1 MPSATETQAIYD
13 AYAAIGRTPDA
24 EGLAYWSS
32 LFDANVPYEVIANEW
47 NKSAEIVLERE
58 AQQAAAQQ
66 TASYTTQDIVDAYN
80 QTVGTGA
87 ATEADFVDYAL
98 SVGVTPEQLTQAR
111 EALLSPAQPTSI
123 QDMTQQQVVDLLS
136 ADPTTQQLTWTPG
149 TGFSDMPDR
158 LAGGGFL
165 GYNDLT
171 GQGVSGIYETYNPYA
186 ETGSGDPTVTDAQ
199 RMTGYQV
206 PLTQPFYP
214 TEGQY
219 GYYVG
224 NYDLNGN
231 LVDVNFQ
238 KAEEHKGWFGENID
252 WIGPALVLG
261 AAGLGSG
268 LFTGGAGAGAGAGA
282 DLAATAV
289 AGVEGAAS
297 QLATTAFTNAINA
310 GLPMSAALSAAD
322 VAAGLAGSGL
332 TDAAILESALSSA
345 ADTASLGAV
354 DASGN
359 VIGGGGSLTIDAGA
373 GLGGSVP
380 GLDTT
385 GLDSLINDITNADLI
400 EAETSIPDTPTD
412 TPTTTPPGSNVPPG
426 PTDTFRDFLDKLQK
440 LPGLG
445 DLNLSNVLGGALS
458 AAGAKSIYDRLTK
471 LGPDIRNAYAALGTD
486 VVNKYGGVS
495 QKIEDN
501 LSGLFDVA
509 KKEGLNA
516 YAAAN
521 KIDLANLRQQ
531 EFDIMNAMMADPR
544 AAQAAQIE
552 DRRRA
557 QGLGGLQSFNQA
569 YSAQFTDPTTGKAY
583 TVGADPA
590 QVAMYKAWAN
600 QDLANYLQADKNA
613 LNRYTGLLSAGTQQA
628 NLAQNLQNQ
637 WMSPLLTGVQA
648 YQTLGDTGLR
658 GWGTAEKAAADAY
671 AKMVQG
677 VTGGVSQGL
686 TGTNVGQTLSGLW
699 DMFTSSN
706 AGGLTN
712 TGNVISETWT

>member
-1 MPSATETQAIYD
+1 MALQIVSWDDNGPVYADVPDPIMPTAATAPAPVLNTAQL
-13 AYAAIGRTPDA
+13 AAISQPEVLQQLSSQLSGTQIGFTPQQVESDIPLL
-24 EGLAYWSS
+24 GSG
-32 LFDANVPYEVIANEW
+32 
-47 NKSAEIVLERE
+47 SAG
-58 AQQAAAQQ
+58 
-66 TASYTTQDIVDAYN
+66 YTS
-80 QTVGTGA
+80 TGQ
-87 ATEADFVDYAL
+87 
-98 SVGVTPEQLTQAR
+98 GVTPEIEYVTNWQGDIEAVPTGNYVVQLT
-111 EALLSPAQPTSI
+111 
-123 QDMTQQQVVDLLS
+123 S
-136 ADPTTQQLTWTPG
+136 A
-149 TGFSDMPDR
+149 F
-158 LAGGGFL
+158 
-165 GYNDLT
+165 
-171 GQGVSGIYETYNPYA
+171 
-186 ETGSGDPTVTDAQ
+186 DPTVD
-199 RMTGYQV
+199 G
-206 PLTQPFYP
+206 
-214 TEGQY
+214 GQY
-219 GYYVG
+219 GYYTATVDSTG
-224 NYDLNGN
+224 N
-231 LVDVNFQ
+231 VQDVNFQ
-238 KAEEHKGWFGENID
+238 KADKHQGWFGENLD
-252 WIGPALVLG
+252 WLGPALVLG

-268 LFTGGAGAGAGAGA
+268 LFAGSGAGAGTLGAEAAVDFGALTGANSGTIAGINATGFGA
-282 DLAATAV
+282 SEVAA
-289 AGVEGAAS
+289 AAYS
-297 QLATTAFTNAINA
+297 NAIINGA
-310 GLPMSAALSAAD
+310 TPEVANMAAD
-322 VAAGLAGSGL
+322 VAAALEGSGL
-332 TDAAILESALSSA
+332 STAEILGTVNSVV
-345 ADTASLGAV
+345 ADTTSLGAV
-354 DASGN
+354 DAAGN

-400 EAETSIPDTPTD
+400 EAETSIPDAPTDTPPTDLIEAETSIPDTPTD
-412 TPTTTPPGSNVPPG
+412 TPTTTPPGPTVPPG
-426 PTDTFRDFLDKLQK
+426 STDTFRDFLDKLK
-440 LPGLG
+440 MLPGLG

-486 VVNKYGGVS
+486 VVGKYGGVS
-495 QKIEDN
+495 KKIEDN

-613 LNRYTGLLSAGTQQA
+613 LNRYTGLLGAGTQQA

-637 WMSPLLTGVQA
+637 WMNPLLTGVQA
-648 YQTLGDTGLR
+648 YQNLGATGLQ

-677 VTGGVSQGL
+677 AAGGVSQGL
-686 TGTNVGQTLSGLW
+686 TGTDLGKTLGGLW
-699 DMFTSSN
+699 DVFTGSN
-706 AGGLTN
+706 AGGLPN
-712 TGNVISETWT
+712 TGNVTSETWT